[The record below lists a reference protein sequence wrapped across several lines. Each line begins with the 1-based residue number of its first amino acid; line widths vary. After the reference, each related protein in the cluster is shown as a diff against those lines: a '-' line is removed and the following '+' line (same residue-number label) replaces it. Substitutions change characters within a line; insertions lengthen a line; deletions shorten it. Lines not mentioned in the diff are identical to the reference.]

1 MQPFNKNALAAFMSV
16 YNRALA
22 ELGLPT
28 LTAEQE
34 SALSGLLNLLAQSGS
49 GNPLR
54 DVLAITESRRPDKA
68 EQLGQLLGIATS
80 TDNRLKQ
87 H

>member
-1 MQPFNKNALAAFMSV
+1 MQSFSLNAITIFV
-16 YNRALA
+16 DIYDKALTEM
-22 ELGLPT
+22 ELPA
-28 LTAEQE
+28 LTAEQRA
-34 SALSGLLNLLAQSGS
+34 ALMGMLNLLAQSTS
-49 GNPLR
+49 GNPLLA
-54 DVLAITESRRPDKA
+54 VLTITESRQADKA